1 MGVTDVTG
9 GSGVNVDTTVVEH
22 YTDVN
27 ITDDIT
33 LEKDKEFTI
42 DFTKTDNLSKGLSY
56 LANFENTVYYKVID
70 NKLEFTENESEAVI
84 KMVRNES
91 ENKAIMTLINTD
103 DNKSYNLDFS
113 YSKLDRSTL
122 TYNGIKYGDD
132 TIFIGDDIP
141 EDLQQSGS
149 ATIYDTRD
157 DYYTRYNFKCKLNL
171 IVNPLQDIEV
181 GGTYN
186 GFGMEIYL
194 NNVRVGTESANVTG
208 TAKGYTTG
216 SIKNKITIQLSF
228 GDGNIGSITAK
239 EKETITLPIAVKEG
253 YIFNGWTN
261 ESGEII
267 PSIYVVTK
275 DITLKATW
283 ISETADTIT
292 IKFDTDG
299 GSKIDDMIVVKGET
313 LKLPQNPTKEGYK
326 FKTWVDKNETP
337 IYDEALLLE
346 DTTLKAVWEKVEV
359 KTNNTNNTTNSG
371 NENPV
376 NNSQENKTIEVT
388 GVSLNTTSKSMIVN
402 TTDKLVATIEP
413 SNASD
418 KTVTWSSDN
427 TSVITV
433 DKNGNIKAVGL
444 GEANITVKTANG
456 KTASAKVISDVKNI
470 TLSVTN
476 QTISKYGTNSTKI
489 TANIDSNGYN
499 VPNSLI
505 TWSAPDTTGYTSAAS
520 MSING
525 KIATITARDVWSST
539 SAIIPV
545 TVKINNKEAK
555 TTIYVE
561 PKLSVSNRSSSS
573 GVTCNESN
581 GIMLCTFKGEKNFY
595 LRSNI
600 DVSWEYDVSSPV
612 IAGIEGKDARNLKLS
627 VQYVAHNG
635 LNIKARSKSGQV
647 KEIALTPTVQ

>member
-1 MGVTDVTG
+1 MKK
-9 GSGVNVDTTVVEH
+9 
-22 YTDVN
+22 
-27 ITDDIT
+27 I
-33 LEKDKEFTI
+33 
-42 DFTKTDNLSKGLSY
+42 
-56 LANFENTVYYKVID
+56 FENKKLLFGLLGALVAIAIIIVVII
-70 NKLEFTENESEAVI
+70 L
-84 KMVRNES
+84 
-91 ENKAIMTLINTD
+91 TLGSKKYTISFNTD
-103 DNKSYNLDFS
+103 
-113 YSKLDRSTL
+113 
-122 TYNGIKYGDD
+122 
-132 TIFIGDDIP
+132 
-141 EDLQQSGS
+141 
-149 ATIYDTRD
+149 
-157 DYYTRYNFKCKLNL
+157 
-171 IVNPLQDIEV
+171 
-181 GGTYN
+181 GGN
-186 GFGMEIYL
+186 SLE
-194 NNVRVGTESANVTG
+194 
-208 TAKGYTTG
+208 
-216 SIKNKITIQLSF
+216 
-228 GDGNIGSITAK
+228 SITAK

-275 DITLKATW
+275 DVTLKATW

-337 IYDEALLLE
+337 IYDEALLSE
-346 DTTLKAVWEKVEV
+346 DTTLKAVWEKVEN
-359 KTNNTNNTTNSG
+359 KSTSSNNSNSSG
-371 NENPV
+371 N
-376 NNSQENKTIEVT
+376 SQTENKTVQAT
-388 GVSLNTTSKSMIVN
+388 GVKLNTTSKSMTVN

-470 TLSVTN
+470 TLSVAN
-476 QTISKYGTNSTKI
+476 QTISKYGTIKSTTI

-525 KIATITARDVWSST
+525 KTATITARDVWSRTST
-539 SAIIPV
+539 IPV

-561 PKLSVSNRSSSS
+561 PNLSVSNKPS

-581 GIMLCTFKGEKNFY
+581 GRMLCTFNGEKNFY
-595 LRSNI
+595 LQSNI
-600 DVSWEYDVSSPV
+600 DVSWEYNVSSPV
-612 IAGIEGKDARNLKLS
+612 IAGIEGKDVRNLKLS
-627 VQYVAHNG
+627 VQYVAQNG
-635 LNIKARSKSGQV
+635 LNIKARSKAGQV
-647 KEIALTPTVQ
+647 KEIVLTPTV

>member
-1 MGVTDVTG
+1 MKK
-9 GSGVNVDTTVVEH
+9 
-22 YTDVN
+22 
-27 ITDDIT
+27 I
-33 LEKDKEFTI
+33 L
-42 DFTKTDNLSKGLSY
+42 
-56 LANFENTVYYKVID
+56 
-70 NKLEFTENESEAVI
+70 
-84 KMVRNES
+84 
-91 ENKAIMTLINTD
+91 ENKKLLFGLLGALVVIAIIIVVIILTLGSKKYTISFNTD
-103 DNKSYNLDFS
+103 
-113 YSKLDRSTL
+113 
-122 TYNGIKYGDD
+122 
-132 TIFIGDDIP
+132 
-141 EDLQQSGS
+141 
-149 ATIYDTRD
+149 
-157 DYYTRYNFKCKLNL
+157 
-171 IVNPLQDIEV
+171 
-181 GGTYN
+181 GGN
-186 GFGMEIYL
+186 SLE
-194 NNVRVGTESANVTG
+194 
-208 TAKGYTTG
+208 
-216 SIKNKITIQLSF
+216 
-228 GDGNIGSITAK
+228 SITAK

-267 PSIYVVTK
+267 PNIYVVTK

-337 IYDEALLLE
+337 IYDEALLSE
-346 DTTLKAVWEKVEV
+346 DTTLKAVWEKVEN
-359 KTNNTNNTTNSG
+359 KSTSSNNSNSSG
-371 NENPV
+371 N
-376 NNSQENKTIEVT
+376 SQTENKTVQAT
-388 GVSLNTTSKSMIVN
+388 GVKLNTTSKSMTVN

-456 KTASAKVISDVKNI
+456 KTATAKVISDVKNI
-470 TLSVTN
+470 TLSVAN
-476 QTISKYGTNSTKI
+476 QTISKYGTIKSTTI

-525 KIATITARDVWSST
+525 KIATITARDVWSRTST
-539 SAIIPV
+539 IPV

-561 PKLSVSNRSSSS
+561 PTLSITNKSS

-581 GIMLCTFKGEKNFY
+581 GRMLCTFNGEKNFY
-595 LRSNI
+595 LQSNI
-600 DVSWEYDVSSPV
+600 DVSWEYNVSSPV
-612 IAGIEGKDARNLKLS
+612 IAGIEGKDVRNLKLS
-627 VQYVAHNG
+627 VQYVAENG
-635 LNIKARSKSGQV
+635 LNIKARSKAGQV
-647 KEIALTPTVQ
+647 KEIVLTPTA

>member
-1 MGVTDVTG
+1 MKK
-9 GSGVNVDTTVVEH
+9 
-22 YTDVN
+22 
-27 ITDDIT
+27 I
-33 LEKDKEFTI
+33 
-42 DFTKTDNLSKGLSY
+42 
-56 LANFENTVYYKVID
+56 FENKKLLFGLLGALVAIAIIIVVII
-70 NKLEFTENESEAVI
+70 L
-84 KMVRNES
+84 
-91 ENKAIMTLINTD
+91 TLGSKKYTISFNTD
-103 DNKSYNLDFS
+103 
-113 YSKLDRSTL
+113 
-122 TYNGIKYGDD
+122 
-132 TIFIGDDIP
+132 
-141 EDLQQSGS
+141 
-149 ATIYDTRD
+149 
-157 DYYTRYNFKCKLNL
+157 
-171 IVNPLQDIEV
+171 
-181 GGTYN
+181 GGN
-186 GFGMEIYL
+186 SLE
-194 NNVRVGTESANVTG
+194 
-208 TAKGYTTG
+208 
-216 SIKNKITIQLSF
+216 
-228 GDGNIGSITAK
+228 SITAK

-275 DITLKATW
+275 DVTLKATW

-337 IYDEALLLE
+337 IYDEALLSE
-346 DTTLKAVWEKVEV
+346 DTTLKAVWEKVEN
-359 KTNNTNNTTNSG
+359 KSTSSNNSNSSG
-371 NENPV
+371 N
-376 NNSQENKTIEVT
+376 SQTENKTVQAT
-388 GVSLNTTSKSMIVN
+388 GVKLNTTSKSMTVN

-456 KTASAKVISDVKNI
+456 KTATAKVISDVKNI
-470 TLSVTN
+470 TLSVEN
-476 QTISKYGTNSTKI
+476 QTISKYGTIKSTTI

-525 KIATITARDVWSST
+525 KTATITARDVWSRTST
-539 SAIIPV
+539 IPV

-561 PKLSVSNRSSSS
+561 PNLSVSNKPS

-581 GIMLCTFKGEKNFY
+581 GRMLCTFNGEKNFY
-595 LRSNI
+595 LQSNI
-600 DVSWEYDVSSPV
+600 DVSWEYNVSSPV
-612 IAGIEGKDARNLKLS
+612 IAGIEGKDVRNLKLS
-627 VQYVAHNG
+627 VQYVAQNG
-635 LNIKARSKSGQV
+635 LNIKARSKAGQV
-647 KEIALTPTVQ
+647 KEIVLTPTA

>member
-1 MGVTDVTG
+1 MKK
-9 GSGVNVDTTVVEH
+9 
-22 YTDVN
+22 
-27 ITDDIT
+27 I
-33 LEKDKEFTI
+33 
-42 DFTKTDNLSKGLSY
+42 
-56 LANFENTVYYKVID
+56 FENKKLLFGLLGALVAIAIIIVII
-70 NKLEFTENESEAVI
+70 L
-84 KMVRNES
+84 
-91 ENKAIMTLINTD
+91 TLGSKKYTISFNTD
-103 DNKSYNLDFS
+103 
-113 YSKLDRSTL
+113 
-122 TYNGIKYGDD
+122 
-132 TIFIGDDIP
+132 
-141 EDLQQSGS
+141 
-149 ATIYDTRD
+149 
-157 DYYTRYNFKCKLNL
+157 
-171 IVNPLQDIEV
+171 
-181 GGTYN
+181 GGN
-186 GFGMEIYL
+186 SLE
-194 NNVRVGTESANVTG
+194 
-208 TAKGYTTG
+208 
-216 SIKNKITIQLSF
+216 
-228 GDGNIGSITAK
+228 SITAK

-275 DITLKATW
+275 DVTLKATW

-337 IYDEALLLE
+337 IYDEALLSE
-346 DTTLKAVWEKVEV
+346 DTTLKAVWEKVEN
-359 KTNNTNNTTNSG
+359 KSTSSNNSNSSG
-371 NENPV
+371 N
-376 NNSQENKTIEVT
+376 SQTENKTVQAT
-388 GVSLNTTSKSMIVN
+388 GVKLNTTSKSMTVN

-456 KTASAKVISDVKNI
+456 KTATAKVISDVKNI
-470 TLSVTN
+470 TLSVAN
-476 QTISKYGTNSTKI
+476 QTISKYGTIKSTTI

-525 KIATITARDVWSST
+525 KTATITARDVWSRTST
-539 SAIIPV
+539 IPV

-561 PKLSVSNRSSSS
+561 PTLSITNKSS

-581 GIMLCTFKGEKNFY
+581 GRMLCTFNGEKNFY
-595 LRSNI
+595 LQSNI
-600 DVSWEYDVSSPV
+600 DVSWEYNTSSPV
-612 IAGIEGKDARNLKLS
+612 IAGIEGKDVRNLKLS
-627 VQYVAHNG
+627 VQYVAQNG
-635 LNIKARSKSGQV
+635 LNIKARSKAGQV
-647 KEIALTPTVQ
+647 KEIVLTPTV

>member
-1 MGVTDVTG
+1 MKK
-9 GSGVNVDTTVVEH
+9 
-22 YTDVN
+22 
-27 ITDDIT
+27 I
-33 LEKDKEFTI
+33 L
-42 DFTKTDNLSKGLSY
+42 
-56 LANFENTVYYKVID
+56 
-70 NKLEFTENESEAVI
+70 
-84 KMVRNES
+84 
-91 ENKAIMTLINTD
+91 ENKKLLFGLLGALVVIAIIIVVIILTLGSKKYTISFNTD
-103 DNKSYNLDFS
+103 
-113 YSKLDRSTL
+113 
-122 TYNGIKYGDD
+122 
-132 TIFIGDDIP
+132 
-141 EDLQQSGS
+141 
-149 ATIYDTRD
+149 
-157 DYYTRYNFKCKLNL
+157 
-171 IVNPLQDIEV
+171 
-181 GGTYN
+181 GGN
-186 GFGMEIYL
+186 SLE
-194 NNVRVGTESANVTG
+194 
-208 TAKGYTTG
+208 
-216 SIKNKITIQLSF
+216 
-228 GDGNIGSITAK
+228 SITAK

-267 PSIYVVTK
+267 PSMYVVTK

-337 IYDEALLLE
+337 IYDEALLSE
-346 DTTLKAVWEKVEV
+346 DTTLKAVWEKVEN
-359 KTNNTNNTTNSG
+359 KSTSSNNSNSSG
-371 NENPV
+371 N
-376 NNSQENKTIEVT
+376 SQTENKTVQAT
-388 GVSLNTTSKSMIVN
+388 GVKLNTTSKSMTVN

-456 KTASAKVISDVKNI
+456 KTATAKVISDVKNI
-470 TLSVTN
+470 TLSVEN
-476 QTISKYGTNSTKI
+476 QTISKYGTIKSTTI
-489 TANIDSNGYN
+489 TANIDSNVYD

-525 KIATITARDVWSST
+525 KIATITARDVWSRTST
-539 SAIIPV
+539 IPV

-561 PKLSVSNRSSSS
+561 STLSITNNSSD
-573 GVTCNESN
+573 VTCNESN
-581 GIMLCTFKGEKNFY
+581 GRMLCTFKGEKNFY
-595 LRSNI
+595 LQSNI
-600 DVSWEYDVSSPV
+600 DVSWEYNVSSPV
-612 IAGIEGKDARNLKLS
+612 IAGIEGKDVRNLKLS
-627 VQYVAHNG
+627 VQYVAQNG
-635 LNIKARSKSGQV
+635 LNIKARSKAGQV
-647 KEIALTPTVQ
+647 KEIVLTPTV

>member
-1 MGVTDVTG
+1 MKK
-9 GSGVNVDTTVVEH
+9 
-22 YTDVN
+22 
-27 ITDDIT
+27 I
-33 LEKDKEFTI
+33 
-42 DFTKTDNLSKGLSY
+42 
-56 LANFENTVYYKVID
+56 FENKKLLFGLLGVLVAIVIIIV
-70 NKLEFTENESEAVI
+70 VI
-84 KMVRNES
+84 
-91 ENKAIMTLINTD
+91 ILTLGSKRYTISFNTD
-103 DNKSYNLDFS
+103 
-113 YSKLDRSTL
+113 
-122 TYNGIKYGDD
+122 
-132 TIFIGDDIP
+132 
-141 EDLQQSGS
+141 
-149 ATIYDTRD
+149 
-157 DYYTRYNFKCKLNL
+157 
-171 IVNPLQDIEV
+171 
-181 GGTYN
+181 GGN
-186 GFGMEIYL
+186 SLE
-194 NNVRVGTESANVTG
+194 
-208 TAKGYTTG
+208 
-216 SIKNKITIQLSF
+216 
-228 GDGNIGSITAK
+228 SITAK

-253 YIFNGWTN
+253 FIFNGWTD
-261 ESGEII
+261 EDGKIL
-267 PSIYVVTK
+267 PSEYVVTK
-275 DITLKATW
+275 DATLKAVW
-283 ISETADTIT
+283 VSETADTIT

-337 IYDEALLLE
+337 IYDDALLSE
-346 DTTLKAVWEKVEV
+346 DTTLKAVWEKIEN
-359 KTNNTNNTTNSG
+359 KSNSSNNSNSSG
-371 NENPV
+371 N
-376 NNSQENKTIEVT
+376 SQTENKTVQAT
-388 GVSLNTTSKSMIVN
+388 GVKLNATSKSMTVN

-427 TSVITV
+427 TNVITV
-433 DKNGNIKAVGL
+433 DKNGNIKAIGL

-470 TLSVTN
+470 TLSVAN
-476 QTISKYGTNSTKI
+476 QTISKYGTINRTTI

-505 TWSAPDTTGYTSAAS
+505 TWIAPDTTGYTSAAS

-561 PKLSVSNRSSSS
+561 PKLSVSNKSSD
-573 GVTCNESN
+573 VTCNESN

-612 IAGIEGKDARNLKLS
+612 IAGIEGKGVRNLKLS
-627 VQYVAHNG
+627 VQYVKNNG
-635 LNIKARSKSGQV
+635 LNIKARSKAGQV
-647 KEIALTPTVQ
+647 KEIVLTPTVQ

>member
-1 MGVTDVTG
+1 MKK
-9 GSGVNVDTTVVEH
+9 
-22 YTDVN
+22 
-27 ITDDIT
+27 I
-33 LEKDKEFTI
+33 L
-42 DFTKTDNLSKGLSY
+42 
-56 LANFENTVYYKVID
+56 
-70 NKLEFTENESEAVI
+70 
-84 KMVRNES
+84 
-91 ENKAIMTLINTD
+91 ENKKLLFGLLGALVVIAIIIVVIILTLGSKKYTISFNTD
-103 DNKSYNLDFS
+103 
-113 YSKLDRSTL
+113 
-122 TYNGIKYGDD
+122 
-132 TIFIGDDIP
+132 
-141 EDLQQSGS
+141 
-149 ATIYDTRD
+149 
-157 DYYTRYNFKCKLNL
+157 
-171 IVNPLQDIEV
+171 
-181 GGTYN
+181 GGN
-186 GFGMEIYL
+186 SLE
-194 NNVRVGTESANVTG
+194 
-208 TAKGYTTG
+208 
-216 SIKNKITIQLSF
+216 
-228 GDGNIGSITAK
+228 SITAK

-326 FKTWVDKNETP
+326 FKTWIDKNETP
-337 IYDEALLLE
+337 IYDEALLSE
-346 DTTLKAVWEKVEV
+346 DTTLKAVWEKVEN
-359 KTNNTNNTTNSG
+359 KSTSSNNSNSSG
-371 NENPV
+371 N
-376 NNSQENKTIEVT
+376 SQTENKTVQAT
-388 GVSLNTTSKSMIVN
+388 GVKLNTTSKSMTVN

-456 KTASAKVISDVKNI
+456 KTATAKVISDVKNI
-470 TLSVTN
+470 TLSVAN
-476 QTISKYGTNSTKI
+476 QTISKYGTIKSTTI

-525 KIATITARDVWSST
+525 KIATITARDVWSRTST
-539 SAIIPV
+539 IPV

-561 PKLSVSNRSSSS
+561 PTLSITNKSSD
-573 GVTCNESN
+573 VTCNESN
-581 GIMLCTFKGEKNFY
+581 GRMLCTFKGEKSFY
-595 LRSNI
+595 LQSNI
-600 DVSWEYDVSSPV
+600 DVSWEYNTSSPV
-612 IAGIEGKDARNLKLS
+612 IAGIEGKDVRNLKLS
-627 VQYVAHNG
+627 VQYVAQNG
-635 LNIKARSKSGQV
+635 LNIKARSKAGQV
-647 KEIALTPTVQ
+647 KEIVLTPTA

>member
-1 MGVTDVTG
+1 MKK
-9 GSGVNVDTTVVEH
+9 
-22 YTDVN
+22 
-27 ITDDIT
+27 I
-33 LEKDKEFTI
+33 L
-42 DFTKTDNLSKGLSY
+42 
-56 LANFENTVYYKVID
+56 
-70 NKLEFTENESEAVI
+70 
-84 KMVRNES
+84 
-91 ENKAIMTLINTD
+91 ENKKLLFGLLGALVAIAIIIVVIILTLGSKKYTISFNTD
-103 DNKSYNLDFS
+103 
-113 YSKLDRSTL
+113 
-122 TYNGIKYGDD
+122 
-132 TIFIGDDIP
+132 
-141 EDLQQSGS
+141 
-149 ATIYDTRD
+149 
-157 DYYTRYNFKCKLNL
+157 
-171 IVNPLQDIEV
+171 
-181 GGTYN
+181 GGN
-186 GFGMEIYL
+186 SLE
-194 NNVRVGTESANVTG
+194 
-208 TAKGYTTG
+208 
-216 SIKNKITIQLSF
+216 
-228 GDGNIGSITAK
+228 SITAK

-261 ESGEII
+261 ENGEII

-337 IYDEALLLE
+337 IYDEALLSE
-346 DTTLKAVWEKVEV
+346 DTTLKAVWEKVEN
-359 KTNNTNNTTNSG
+359 KSTSSNNSNSSG
-371 NENPV
+371 N
-376 NNSQENKTIEVT
+376 SQTENKTVQAT
-388 GVSLNTTSKSMIVN
+388 GVKLNTTSKSMTVN

-456 KTASAKVISDVKNI
+456 KTATAKVISDVKNI

-476 QTISKYGTNSTKI
+476 QTISKYGTINSTTI

-525 KIATITARDVWSST
+525 KIATITARDVWSRT
-539 SAIIPV
+539 SSIPV

-561 PKLSVSNRSSSS
+561 PKLSVSNKSKSS

-581 GIMLCTFKGEKNFY
+581 GKMLCTFKGEKNFY
-595 LRSNI
+595 LQSNI
-600 DVSWEYDVSSPV
+600 DVSWEYNASSPV
-612 IAGIEGKDARNLKLS
+612 IAGIEGKDVRNLKLS
-627 VQYVAHNG
+627 VQYVAQNG
-635 LNIKARSKSGQV
+635 LNIKARSKAGQV
-647 KEIALTPTVQ
+647 KEIVLTPTV

>member
-1 MGVTDVTG
+1 MKK
-9 GSGVNVDTTVVEH
+9 
-22 YTDVN
+22 
-27 ITDDIT
+27 I
-33 LEKDKEFTI
+33 
-42 DFTKTDNLSKGLSY
+42 
-56 LANFENTVYYKVID
+56 FENKKLLFGLLGALVAIAIIIVVII
-70 NKLEFTENESEAVI
+70 L
-84 KMVRNES
+84 
-91 ENKAIMTLINTD
+91 TLGSKRYTISFNTD
-103 DNKSYNLDFS
+103 
-113 YSKLDRSTL
+113 
-122 TYNGIKYGDD
+122 
-132 TIFIGDDIP
+132 
-141 EDLQQSGS
+141 
-149 ATIYDTRD
+149 
-157 DYYTRYNFKCKLNL
+157 
-171 IVNPLQDIEV
+171 
-181 GGTYN
+181 GGN
-186 GFGMEIYL
+186 SLE
-194 NNVRVGTESANVTG
+194 
-208 TAKGYTTG
+208 
-216 SIKNKITIQLSF
+216 
-228 GDGNIGSITAK
+228 SITAK

-253 YIFNGWTN
+253 FIFNGWTD
-261 ESGEII
+261 EDGKIL
-267 PSIYVVTK
+267 PSEYVVTK
-275 DITLKATW
+275 DATLKAVW
-283 ISETADTIT
+283 VSETADTIT

-337 IYDEALLLE
+337 IYDEALLSE
-346 DTTLKAVWEKVEV
+346 DTTLKAVWEKVEN
-359 KTNNTNNTTNSG
+359 KSTSSNNSNSSG
-371 NENPV
+371 N
-376 NNSQENKTIEVT
+376 SQTENKTVQAT
-388 GVSLNTTSKSMIVN
+388 GVKLNATSKSMTVN

-427 TSVITV
+427 TNVITV
-433 DKNGNIKAVGL
+433 DKNGNIKAIGL

-470 TLSVTN
+470 TLSVAN
-476 QTISKYGTNSTKI
+476 QTISKYGTINRTTI

-505 TWSAPDTTGYTSAAS
+505 TWIAPDTTGYTSAAS
-520 MSING
+520 MGSNG

-561 PKLSVSNRSSSS
+561 PKLSVSNKSSD
-573 GVTCNESN
+573 VTCNESN

-627 VQYVAHNG
+627 VQYVKNNG
-635 LNIKARSKSGQV
+635 LNIKARSKAGQV
-647 KEIALTPTVQ
+647 KEIVLTPTVQ